1 MSACIN
7 GFMTT
12 DTINVR
18 YLGLQNYLTCWQAMR
33 DFTDQR
39 QEDTADEI
47 WLLEHPAVFTQG
59 QNGQPEHLLN
69 PGHIPVVPIDRGGQ
83 ITYHGPGQLVA
94 YVLINLRRRKLNIR
108 EFVTLLEKSVVAL
121 LNEYQIQASA
131 KCEAPGVYVNHQKI
145 CSIGLRVRRGCS
157 YHGLALNVNM
167 DLTPFSQINP
177 CGFRELKMTQIADF
191 AKADSILDTG
201 TKLSHLLIHNL
212 NTFKNKKTTK
222 G

>member
-7 GFMTT
+7 GIMNTT
-12 DTINVR
+12 IR
-18 YLGLQNYLTCWQAMR
+18 YLGFQDYLTCWQAMR

-39 QEDTADEI
+39 QDDTPDEI

-59 QNGQPEHLLN
+59 QNGKPEHLLN
-69 PGHIPVVPIDRGGQ
+69 PGNIPVVPIDRGGQ
-83 ITYHGPGQLVA
+83 ITYHGPGQLIA
-94 YVLINLRRRKLNIR
+94 YTLINLKRRKLNIR

-121 LNEYQIQASA
+121 LNDYQIPAIA
-131 KCEAPGVYVNHQKI
+131 KCEAPGVYVNHEKI

-177 CGFRELKMTQIADF
+177 CGFRELKMTQIANL
-191 AKADSILDTG
+191 AKADNMVDTG
-201 TKLSHLLIHNL
+201 TKLSQLLIHHL
-212 NTFKNKKTTK
+212 NTFKNKEDNLSC